1 MVLDDVRVHSRSL
14 SVCACACENIES
26 EGKKRKEEGWNAGKE
41 RIRKKEKRD
50 SLSKRVRFRGYGMC
64 CVSAP
69 CFVFLGEAGR
79 AFCLKKNRSPRAPR
93 GARGVPA
100 RERGSLLFLP
110 FDTTS
115 CHGCLLVL
123 FVFRTPP
130 RVAAAETWRASK
142 MNNDCTFHCCLSLH
156 RRPCRPCCRCRP

>member
-1 MVLDDVRVHSRSL
+1 MNGVVLVLDDVRVHSRSL

-69 CFVFLGEAGR
+69 YFVFFWLR
-79 AFCLKKNRSPRAPR
+79 Q
-93 GARGVPA
+93 GAR
-100 RERGSLLFLP
+100 
-110 FDTTS
+110 
-115 CHGCLLVL
+115 
-123 FVFRTPP
+123 FV
-130 RVAAAETWRASK
+130 
-142 MNNDCTFHCCLSLH
+142 
-156 RRPCRPCCRCRP
+156 